1 MPFATS
7 LPPEN
12 TDPWYT
18 PLVNA
23 WTALTN
29 FVNGLETAI
38 AGKANT
44 ADLGS
49 AASQPT
55 SAFATAA
62 QGTKADTA
70 VQPATLTAALAG
82 KADSSEI
89 IVLGVLD
96 DGEVPPAPGVYLRR
110 PAP

>member
-1 MPFATS
+1 MPFNTN
-7 LPPEN
+7 LPAEN

-23 WTALTN
+23 WAALTT
-29 FVNGLETAI
+29 FINGLESSL
-38 AGKANT
+38 GDKANT
-44 ADLGS
+44 ADLGT

-62 QGTKADTA
+62 QGAKADTA